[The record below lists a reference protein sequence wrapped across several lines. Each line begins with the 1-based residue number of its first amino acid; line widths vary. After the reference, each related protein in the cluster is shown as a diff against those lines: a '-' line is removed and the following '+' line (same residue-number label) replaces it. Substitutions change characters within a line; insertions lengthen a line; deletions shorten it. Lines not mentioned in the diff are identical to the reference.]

1 MAHRDPEGPSTPQ
14 TLDAPASGAAGEP
27 ALVDDPATGAYSF
40 VLDIDEDARVL
51 TLDTEEPLFVDGPA
65 RYEDGPL
72 LGSGGMGAVHL
83 KRDRRIG
90 RQVAM
95 KVLHAHATSPELR
108 QRFLREARI
117 QGQLEH
123 PAIPPVYEI
132 GRDDGQLWFTMRC
145 VRGMTL
151 SRVLHLLGKGDRD
164 TTARFPRQRLLHAFV
179 SVCDALHY
187 AHSRGVVH
195 RDLKPAN
202 VMLGDFGEVW
212 VLDWGLARLIDE
224 MPAERDAQA
233 ERRSLVRPDPSRLV
247 GLPNLTRP
255 GNVIGTMHYMAPE
268 QVRGERIDG
277 RADVY
282 SLGVI
287 LYEMLTLRRFREDG
301 DYVRVLAQI
310 ADGRVA
316 RPSEL
321 DPSIDPRLDFIAS
334 QSTAIPK
341 DERFQ
346 TAAALRAAILAL

>member
-1 MAHRDPEGPSTPQ
+1 MSHRSADDPPTPA
-14 TLDAPASGAAGEP
+14 TLDGPRSEESGVYAEAPTDSFILDFDEEP
-27 ALVDDPATGAYSF
+27 
-40 VLDIDEDARVL
+40 RVL
-51 TLDTEEPLFVDGPA
+51 TLDTEEPIFVEGPA
-65 RYEDGPL
+65 RYEEGPL

-95 KVLHAHATSPELR
+95 KVLHPSASTPELR

-123 PAIPPVYEI
+123 PSIPAVYEI
-132 GRDDGQLWFTMRC
+132 GRDEGQLWFTMRC

-151 SRVLHLLGKGDRD
+151 SRVVHLLSKRDRD
-164 TTARFPRQRLLHAFV
+164 ATIRFPRQRLLHAFV

-202 VMLGDFGEVW
+202 VMLGEFGEVW

-224 MPAERDAQA
+224 IPAERDATA
-233 ERRSLVRPDPSRLV
+233 ERRSLIRPDPSRLV
-247 GLPNLTRP
+247 GLPNLTKP
-255 GNVIGTMHYMAPE
+255 GNVVGTMHYMAPE
-268 QVRGERIDG
+268 QVRGERIDA

-287 LYEMLTLRRFREDG
+287 LYELLTLRRFREDG
-301 DYVRVLAQI
+301 DYIQVLAQI

-316 RPSEL
+316 QPSEL
-321 DPSIDPRLDFIAS
+321 DPSIDPRLDHIAS
-334 QSTAIPK
+334 QATAIDK
-341 DERFQ
+341 GQRFQ